1 MHQLSPNTI
10 IRGKKFSYTIK
21 KVLGQ
26 GTFGITY
33 LATVKLSGDLGDLD
47 GNIQVCLKEFFMKEL
62 NGRIG
67 NTVTSSNNG
76 GLVSEYKNKFKKE
89 ALNLS
94 RLKHDNIVKV
104 LESFEANNTAYYS
117 MEFLPSGSLDEYIES
132 KRGLSEKESIRFA
145 LQICNA
151 LSFMHKNK
159 MLHLDL
165 KPKNIM
171 VGNNGGIKLID
182 FGLSKQ
188 YNGQGEPE
196 SSTSV
201 GSGTPGYAPLEQANY
216 RDGNDFPVTMDVYAM
231 GATLFK
237 MLTGKR
243 PPVASYIINDG
254 FPEHE
259 LLAKGIS
266 TMMCSCIEKAMAARK
281 RERFISIDALSK
293 RLLEIQ
299 NTEGTRKEESQKRTK
314 QETYSHT
321 SNNNEQTRFEN
332 GKSQENTINDSFNGI
347 SIFSLTKDNRLYYCN
362 ANIWQCF
369 DLNQKSTLSY
379 DNFYN
384 IYPARDVV
392 RGYSLDDFIRQ
403 NRKELTGSKM
413 LITYKHSDSYV
424 GISRMIE
431 KFSIKP
437 YVIPEIELVAYGFEG
452 KTIYDDR
459 VTCIKND
466 EDYCIFETGGG
477 ICEILEAGSNE
488 LYSSRTTPDSDVNR
502 KFKLSSSKTNE
513 FLFKGVIKWMELFGD
528 IKESLLLSCF
538 PTPIYIGKLQEKG
551 VSHCETLLPSNF
563 TIPCKRSTSINL
575 DKNEKLFIG
584 IENRQLSIDLVE
596 KFGYIP
602 SLLEVIIDVSA
613 GQLMTI
619 TVKDRKFSKEIN
631 VALGNIR

>member
-10 IRGKKFSYTIK
+10 IKGKKFSYTIK
-21 KVLGQ
+21 KILGQ

-47 GNIQVCLKEFFMKEL
+47 GNIQVCLKEFFMEEL

-67 NTVTSSNNG
+67 NAVTSSNDG
-76 GLVSEYKNKFKKE
+76 GLVAEYKNKFKKE

-104 LESFEANNTAYYS
+104 LESFETNNTAYYS

-132 KRGLSEKESIRFA
+132 KHGLSEKESIRFA

-151 LSFMHKNK
+151 LSFMHQNK

-171 VGNNGGIKLID
+171 MGTNGSLKLID

-188 YNGQGEPE
+188 YNRNGEPE

-201 GSGTPGYAPLEQANY
+201 GLGTPGYAPLEQASY
-216 RDGNDFPVTMDVYAM
+216 RDGNDFPVTMDVYAL

-243 PPVASYIINDG
+243 PPLASYIINDG

-259 LLAKGIS
+259 LQAKGIS

-281 RERFISIDALSK
+281 RERFSSIDAFSK
-293 RLLEIQ
+293 CLLEIQ
-299 NTEGTRKEESQKRTK
+299 NSEGKRKEDSQKRGK

-321 SNNNEQTRFEN
+321 SNSDEQTKVDNRE
-332 GKSQENTINDSFNGI
+332 SQEDTINDSFNGI

-369 DLNQKSTLSY
+369 DVKSTLCY
-379 DNFYN
+379 DNFYS
-384 IYPARDVV
+384 IYPAKEVV
-392 RGYSLDDFIRQ
+392 RGYSIEDFIRQ

-413 LITYKHSDSYV
+413 LITYKLSDSYV
-424 GISRMIE
+424 GIARMIE
-431 KFSIKP
+431 QFSIKP
-437 YVIPEIELVAYGFEG
+437 YIIPEVELIAYGFVG
-452 KTIYDDR
+452 KTVNEDR
-459 VTCIKND
+459 VTCIKSD

-477 ICEILEAGSNE
+477 VCEILEAGPNK
-488 LYSSRTTPDSDVNR
+488 LYSSRTTLDSDVN
-502 KFKLSSSKTNE
+502 KKYKLALTKANE
-513 FLFKGVIKWMELFGD
+513 FLLKGVIKRMSLFED
-528 IKESLLLSCF
+528 INDSVLLSSF
-538 PTPIYIGKLQEKG
+538 PSPIYIGKLQDKG
-551 VSHCETLLPSNF
+551 ISHCETLLPSN
-563 TIPCKRSTSINL
+563 TIIPCKRFTSISL
-575 DKNEKLFIG
+575 DRNERLFIG
-584 IENRQLSIDLVE
+584 IENRQLTIDLE
-596 KFGYIP
+596 DKFGYIP
-602 SLLEVIIDVSA
+602 SSLEVIIDVSA
-613 GQLMTI
+613 GQRMTF
-619 TVKDRKFSKEIN
+619 TVKDKKFNKEIN
-631 VALGNIR
+631 VALGNLC

>member
-21 KVLGQ
+21 KVLGR

-117 MEFLPSGSLDEYIES
+117 MEFLPEGSLDEYIES
-132 KRGLSEKESIRFA
+132 KHGLSEKESIRFA

-151 LSFMHKNK
+151 LSFMHQNK

-171 VGNNGGIKLID
+171 MGTNGSIKLID

-188 YNGQGEPE
+188 YNRNGEPE

-201 GSGTPGYAPLEQANY
+201 GLGTPGYAPLEQASY
-216 RDGNDFPVTMDVYAM
+216 RDGHDFPVTMDVYAL

-237 MLTGKR
+237 MLTGKC

-259 LLAKGIS
+259 LQAKGIS
-266 TMMCSCIEKAMAARK
+266 TMMCSCIKKAMAARK
-281 RERFISIDALSK
+281 RERFSSIDAFSIF
-293 RLLEIQ
+293 LLEIQ
-299 NTEGTRKEESQKRTK
+299 NSEGKRKEDSQKRGK

-321 SNNNEQTRFEN
+321 SNSDEQTRFEN
-332 GKSQENTINDSFNGI
+332 GESQENTINDSFNGI
-347 SIFSLTKDNRLYYCN
+347 SIFSLTKDNRLYY
-362 ANIWQCF
+362 
-369 DLNQKSTLSY
+369 
-379 DNFYN
+379 
-384 IYPARDVV
+384 
-392 RGYSLDDFIRQ
+392 
-403 NRKELTGSKM
+403 
-413 LITYKHSDSYV
+413 
-424 GISRMIE
+424 
-431 KFSIKP
+431 
-437 YVIPEIELVAYGFEG
+437 
-452 KTIYDDR
+452 
-459 VTCIKND
+459 
-466 EDYCIFETGGG
+466 
-477 ICEILEAGSNE
+477 
-488 LYSSRTTPDSDVNR
+488 
-502 KFKLSSSKTNE
+502 
-513 FLFKGVIKWMELFGD
+513 
-528 IKESLLLSCF
+528 
-538 PTPIYIGKLQEKG
+538 
-551 VSHCETLLPSNF
+551 
-563 TIPCKRSTSINL
+563 
-575 DKNEKLFIG
+575 
-584 IENRQLSIDLVE
+584 
-596 KFGYIP
+596 
-602 SLLEVIIDVSA
+602 
-613 GQLMTI
+613 
-619 TVKDRKFSKEIN
+619 
-631 VALGNIR
+631 

>member
-1 MHQLSPNTI
+1 MHKLSPNTI
-10 IRGKKFSYTIK
+10 IKGKKFSYTIK

-62 NGRIG
+62 NGRLG
-67 NTVTSSNNG
+67 NAVTASNND

-104 LESFEANNTAYYS
+104 LESFETNNTAYYS
-117 MEFLPSGSLDEYIES
+117 MEFLSSGNLDEYIES
-132 KRGLSEKESIRFA
+132 KHGLSEKESIRFA
-145 LQICNA
+145 IQICNA

-171 VGNNGGIKLID
+171 IGDNASIKLID

-188 YNGQGEPE
+188 YNEQGEPE

-201 GSGTPGYAPLEQANY
+201 GLGTPGYAPLEQANY
-216 RDGNDFPVTMDVYAM
+216 RDGNDFPVTMDVYAL

-254 FPEHE
+254 FPDYE
-259 LLAKGIS
+259 LHIKGIS
-266 TMMCSCIEKAMAARK
+266 PMMCSCIKKAMAARK
-281 RERFISIDALSK
+281 RERFTSIDAFSK
-293 RLLEIQ
+293 HLLEIQ
-299 NTEGTRKEESQKRTK
+299 NTEWKRKEESQKRTK
-314 QETYSHT
+314 QETYGHT
-321 SNNNEQTRFEN
+321 SNSDEQTRFEN
-332 GKSQENTINDSFNGI
+332 GKSQENTINDSFNGV
-347 SIFSLTKDNRLYYCN
+347 SIFSLTKENRLYYCN

-369 DLNQKSTLSY
+369 DIKSPLNY
-379 DNFYN
+379 DNFY
-384 IYPARDVV
+384 IYPAKDVPRD
-392 RGYSLDDFIRQ
+392 YSIENFIRQ
-403 NRKELTGSKM
+403 NRKELTGSKV

-437 YVIPEIELVAYGFEG
+437 YVIPEIELISYGFEG

-459 VTCIKND
+459 VTCIKTD

-477 ICEILEAGSNE
+477 ICEILETGSNE
-488 LYSSRTTPDSDVNR
+488 LYGSRTTLDADIN
-502 KFKLSSSKTNE
+502 KKYKLSSTKANE
-513 FLFKGVIKWMELFGD
+513 FLFKGVIKWMELFED
-528 IKESLLLSCF
+528 INDSLFLSCF
-538 PTPIYIGKLQEKG
+538 PSPIYIGKLQNKG

-563 TIPCKRSTSINL
+563 TTPCKRSTFISL
-575 DKNEKLFIG
+575 DKNEKLFVG
-584 IENRQLSIDLVE
+584 IENRQLTIDLE
-596 KFGYIP
+596 DKFGYLP
-602 SLLEVIIDVSA
+602 SSLEFVIDVSA
-613 GQLMTI
+613 GQRMTF
-619 TVKDRKFSKEIN
+619 TVKDRKFNKEIN
-631 VALGNIR
+631 VAIGNIR

>member
-10 IRGKKFSYTIK
+10 IKGNKFSYTIK

-33 LATVKLSGDLGDLD
+33 LATIRLSGDLGDLD
-47 GNIQVCLKEFFMKEL
+47 ENIEVCLKEFFMKEL
-62 NGRIG
+62 NGRVG
-67 NTVTSSNNG
+67 STVTSSTNG

-89 ALNLS
+89 AWNLS
-94 RLKHDNIVKV
+94 RLKHDHIVKV

-132 KRGLSEKESIRFA
+132 KHGLSEKESIRFA

-171 VGNNGGIKLID
+171 VGSNGSIKLID

-188 YNGQGEPE
+188 YNGLGEPE

-254 FPEHE
+254 FPSHE
-259 LLAKGIS
+259 LHAKGIS
-266 TMMCSCIEKAMAARK
+266 SMMCSCIEKAMAARK
-281 RERFISIDALSK
+281 RERYSSIDALSK
-293 RLLEIQ
+293 HLFEIQ
-299 NTEGTRKEESQKRTK
+299 NFDSTKKEESQKHTNN
-314 QETYSHT
+314 QTYSR
-321 SNNNEQTRFEN
+321 SSKCDEQTRYES
-332 GKSQENTINDSFNGI
+332 GKSQENTINDTYTGI
-347 SIFSLTKDNRLYYCN
+347 SMFSLTNDNRLYYCN
-362 ANIWQCF
+362 ANFWQCF
-369 DLNQKSTLSY
+369 ELKSSLSY
-379 DNFYN
+379 DNFYS
-384 IYPARDVV
+384 IYPAKDIVK
-392 RGYSLDDFIRQ
+392 GYTIEDFIRQ
-403 NRKELTGSKM
+403 NRKMLMDSKI

-477 ICEILEAGSNE
+477 ICEILEVGSNE
-488 LYSSRTTPDSDVNR
+488 SYSSRTTPDSDVKK
-502 KFKLSSSKTNE
+502 KFKLSASKTNE

-563 TIPCKRSTSINL
+563 TIPSKRSTSINL
-575 DKNEKLFIG
+575 EKNERLFVG
-584 IENRQLSIDLVE
+584 IENRQLTIDLEE
-596 KFGYIP
+596 KFGYTP
-602 SLLEVIIDVSA
+602 SSLEFIIDVTA
-613 GQLMTI
+613 GQRMTF
-619 TVKDRKFSKEIN
+619 TAKDRKFNKEIN

>member
-10 IRGKKFSYTIK
+10 IKGKKFSYTIK

-47 GNIQVCLKEFFMKEL
+47 DIQVCLKEFFMKEL

-201 GSGTPGYAPLEQANY
+201 GSGTPGYAPLEQASY

-231 GATLFK
+231 GATMFK

-254 FPEHE
+254 FPSHE
-259 LLAKGIS
+259 LHSKGIS
-266 TMMCSCIEKAMAARK
+266 SMMCSCIEKAMAARK
-281 RERFISIDALSK
+281 RERYSSIEALSK
-293 RLLEIQ
+293 CLLEIQ
-299 NTEGTRKEESQKRTK
+299 NFDSTKKEGSKKHTNNQS
-314 QETYSHT
+314 YSG
-321 SNNNEQTRFEN
+321 SSDCDEQTKYES
-332 GKSQENTINDSFNGI
+332 GKSQDNTVNDNYNGI
-347 SIFSLTKDNRLYYCN
+347 SVFSLTNDNRLYYCN
-362 ANIWQCF
+362 AYIWQCF
-369 DLNQKSTLSY
+369 ELKSGLTY
-379 DNFYN
+379 DNFYS
-384 IYPARDVV
+384 IYPAKDIVK
-392 RGYSLDDFIRQ
+392 GYTIEDFIRQ
-403 NRKELTGSKM
+403 NRKMLMDSKI

-431 KFSIKP
+431 KFPIKP
-437 YVIPEIELVAYGFEG
+437 YVIPEIELVAFGFEG
-452 KTIYDDR
+452 KSIYDER

-477 ICEILEAGSNE
+477 MCEILEAGSNE
-488 LYSSRTTPDSDVNR
+488 LYSSRTTSDSDVNK
-502 KFKLSSSKTNE
+502 KFKLSSSKTKE
-513 FLFKGVIKWMELFGD
+513 FLFKGVIKWMELFVD

-538 PTPIYIGKLQEKG
+538 PTPVYIGKLQEKG
-551 VSHCETLLPSNF
+551 VSHCETLLPPNF

-584 IENRQLSIDLVE
+584 IENRQLSIDLEE

-602 SLLEVIIDVSA
+602 SSLEVIIDVSA